1 MFRLQELVDR
11 LGGEIAGDGSV
22 AVGRV
27 APLDTARDGD
37 LAFLANR
44 KYLSQVGECAA
55 SALIVTPD
63 LREAL
68 AGRNLILSA
77 DPYLYF
83 ARVAQLFNPPPAVRP
98 GIHPTAAVA
107 STLPSSVQVGSGAS
121 IEEDVVVG
129 EDVVIGPNC
138 HVGRGTRIGRGT
150 RLYANVTVYHDCL
163 IGEDCILHSGVVIGA
178 DGFGFARE
186 KSGAWVKIPQKSVV

>member
-55 SALIVTPD
+55 SALIVTPA
-63 LREAL
+63 RW
-68 AGRNLILSA
+68 LIANQLSP
-77 DPYLYF
+77 DW
-83 ARVAQLFNPPPAVRP
+83 
-98 GIHPTAAVA
+98 
-107 STLPSSVQVGSGAS
+107 
-121 IEEDVVVG
+121 
-129 EDVVIGPNC
+129 
-138 HVGRGTRIGRGT
+138 
-150 RLYANVTVYHDCL
+150 TV
-163 IGEDCILHSGVVIGA
+163 
-178 DGFGFARE
+178 
-186 KSGAWVKIPQKSVV
+186 